1 MNYLYSLKIKAF
13 IFYFFQMKNFIK
25 WKNFE
30 FIEKNWPEVLIQNCQ
45 TKELFSETTFIQIYH
60 QVMRQEDFP
69 EKAQI
74 M

>member
-1 MNYLYSLKIKAF
+1 
-13 IFYFFQMKNFIK
+13 MKNFIK